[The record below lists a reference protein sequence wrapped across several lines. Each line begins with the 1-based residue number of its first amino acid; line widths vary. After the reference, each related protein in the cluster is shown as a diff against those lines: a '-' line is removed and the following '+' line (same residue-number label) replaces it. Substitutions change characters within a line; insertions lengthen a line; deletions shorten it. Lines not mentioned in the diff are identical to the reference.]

1 MAKIDEMNHRK
12 GGKMK
17 KDWTWYTGVLEYYTC
32 SSKSN
37 TLLYSDYIIFF
48 RFYCKNNGVLYEND
62 TIQIGIKTEC
72 RANLARMALFYGNK
86 TSFPFIVSA

>member
-1 MAKIDEMNHRK
+1 MLKH
-12 GGKMK
+12 
-17 KDWTWYTGVLEYYTC
+17 
-32 SSKSN
+32 N
-37 TLLYSDYIIFF
+37 TILVVKVIHYFTLIIFFF

>member
-1 MAKIDEMNHRK
+1 MPQTESSSFCKIFTPGNVK
-12 GGKMK
+12 
-17 KDWTWYTGVLEYYTC
+17 
-32 SSKSN
+32 
-37 TLLYSDYIIFF
+37 LLDKFCTILLAYLMLYILLNSISLC

-62 TIQIGIKTEC
+62 TIQIGVKTEC